1 LSKERVKCRLCRRE
15 ADKLFLKGDRCFSDR
30 CSIERRAYAPGQH
43 GQKRGRKASNYGIH
57 LREKQKAKRIYGM
70 DEKQFKL
77 FFHRANKVKGKT
89 GENLLTMLERRLDNV
104 VYRLGCT
111 LTRAEARQLVRHGHF
126 WVNGRK
132 ADIPSMLVNVGDKI
146 EVRDKSK
153 KIERMLLA
161 LKSARRRGVPEW
173 LELHEE
179 SMSGVVKNM
188 PEREH
193 ISAQIDETLI
203 VEHYSK

>member
-1 LSKERVKCRLCRRE
+1 MSKERVKCRLCRRE

-30 CSIERRAYAPGQH
+30 CSMERRAYAPGQH
-43 GQKRGRKASNYGIH
+43 GQKRGKKSSNYGMQ

-77 FFHRANKVKGKT
+77 FFQRAVRIKGKT
-89 GENLLTMLERRLDNV
+89 GDNLLSMLERRLDNV

-111 LTRAEARQLVRHGHF
+111 LTRAESRQLVRHGHF
-126 WVNGRK
+126 LVNGK
-132 ADIPSMLVNVGDKI
+132 KTNIPSMLLNVGDKI

-153 KIERMLLA
+153 KVERMLLA